1 MRKFGSGLT
10 HFYVALH
17 NVDQRAAE
25 GQSDHMIL
33 VLVKM
38 VENHFIVPT
47 ARQELYDKRPQAL
60 CKRAAARRAALSESQ
75 TGFHYF
81 QIMESNIVVYPLT
94 VAALAVAVMIGDGCC
109 SFVSISLGTGETI
122 FSL

>member
-1 MRKFGSGLT
+1 MRKSGSGLT
-10 HFYVALH
+10 HFFVALH

-47 ARQELYDKRPQAL
+47 ARQELYETRFRDFFRLIAKTAILSGIAHSLKVSLLMSGSYKSGFP
-60 CKRAAARRAALSESQ
+60 AAR
-75 TGFHYF
+75 
-81 QIMESNIVVYPLT
+81 I
-94 VAALAVAVMIGDGCC
+94 
-109 SFVSISLGTGETI
+109 
-122 FSL
+122 